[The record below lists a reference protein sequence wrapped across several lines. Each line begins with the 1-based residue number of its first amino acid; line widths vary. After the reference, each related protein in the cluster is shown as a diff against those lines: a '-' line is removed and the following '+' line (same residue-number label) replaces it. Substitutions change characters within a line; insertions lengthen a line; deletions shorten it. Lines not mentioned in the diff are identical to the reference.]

1 MWLWTILFIWSLEQC
16 TLHEVCLG
24 GGNQNQDWNRKII
37 PYLLEMA
44 KKLYICTVLH
54 LQFWIFKKKRKY
66 KEIIAVISVEQDV

>member
-1 MWLWTILFIWSLEQC
+1 MNNIVYLIFGTVHIAWSMFG
-16 TLHEVCLG
+16 G